1 MDAVLSL
8 YSFRKIS
15 PALALG
21 VRVKT
26 TFVSHSLERA
36 YAYGGVRFVVAI
48 LLHFFRLHYGLLR
61 QHVLAGGRGRDTRNR
76 FRFLNA
82 EQFGTILVGRIGRML
97 SLRTVQEVLASV
109 CSTPTDFHRRG
120 DVSAVRASV

>member
-1 MDAVLSL
+1 MPTEVYVLSL
-8 YSFRKIS
+8 LFCC
-15 PALALG
+15 
-21 VRVKT
+21 
-26 TFVSHSLERA
+26 TFFAFITVYCANTRWQE
-36 YAYGGVRFVVAI
+36 
-48 LLHFFRLHYGLLR
+48 
-61 QHVLAGGRGRDTRNR
+61 AGAGDTRNR

>member
-21 VRVKT
+21 VRVKDH
-26 TFVSHSLERA
+26 FRLAQPERA
-36 YAYGGVRFVVAI
+36 YACGGVRFVVAI

-61 QHVLAGGRGRDTRNR
+61 QHALAGGRGRGHPKPIPLPKCR
-76 FRFLNA
+76 
-82 EQFGTILVGRIGRML
+82 TIRHNPRWEDRAYALTKN
-97 SLRTVQEVLASV
+97 S
-109 CSTPTDFHRRG
+109 PRG
-120 DVSAVRASV
+120 PRERLLYSH